1 MTEAASVYGEALYAL
16 AKDENKSELMLK
28 QLKALDESFAQEP
41 EFLRLLSAPNLSK
54 IERKGILDTCFK
66 NKVDAY
72 LLNFLKILMEK
83 GYIRQF
89 SNCVQVFRE
98 RYNEDHG
105 IMPVS
110 AVTAIPMSDGQKEK
124 LVAILR
130 GVPMDRI
137 DGVVSALVRG
147 GVKVLEFTFDHAE
160 PDCVKANAEKI
171 RRTVEKFGD
180 RVLVGCGTTLTVEEV
195 EAAHN
200 AGACLMISPN
210 VDEAVI
216 RRARELDMVAMPGA
230 LTPTEIV
237 AAYNM
242 GADIVKLFPA
252 GELGLGYIKAVRGPL
267 KHIPMSAVGG
277 VKPENVSEYLDAGVC
292 GFGVGGPLVLAKAV
306 KSGDDAAIEERARA
320 FTDAIKA
327 WEAAK

>member
-1 MTEAASVYGEALYAL
+1 MTHEQVL
-16 AKDENKSELMLK
+16 ARI
-28 QLKALDESFAQEP
+28 QE
-41 EFLRLLSAPNLSK
+41 
-54 IERKGILDTCFK
+54 
-66 NKVDAY
+66 
-72 LLNFLKILMEK
+72 
-83 GYIRQF
+83 
-89 SNCVQVFRE
+89 
-98 RYNEDHG
+98 
-105 IMPVS
+105 
-110 AVTAIPMSDGQKEK
+110 EK

-137 DGVVSALVRG
+137 DGVVGALVRG

-160 PDCVKANAEKI
+160 PDCVNANAEKI

-180 RVLVGCGTTLTVEEV
+180 QVLVGCGTTLTVEEV
-195 EAAHN
+195 EAAYH

-216 RRARELDMVAMPGA
+216 RRAKELGMVTMPGA

-277 VKPENVSEYLDAGVC
+277 VKPENVGEYLDAGVC

-306 KSGDDAAIEERARA
+306 KSGDDAAIEERAKA

>member
-1 MTEAASVYGEALYAL
+1 MTHEQVLERI
-16 AKDENKSELMLK
+16 KD
-28 QLKALDESFAQEP
+28 
-41 EFLRLLSAPNLSK
+41 
-54 IERKGILDTCFK
+54 
-66 NKVDAY
+66 
-72 LLNFLKILMEK
+72 
-83 GYIRQF
+83 
-89 SNCVQVFRE
+89 
-98 RYNEDHG
+98 
-105 IMPVS
+105 
-110 AVTAIPMSDGQKEK
+110 EK

-130 GVPMDRI
+130 GVPMERI

-147 GVKVLEFTFDHAE
+147 GVRILEFTFDHAE

-180 RVLVGCGTTLTVEEV
+180 QVLVGCGTTLTVEEV
-195 EAAHN
+195 EAAHE
-200 AGACLMISPN
+200 AGSCLMISPN
-210 VDEAVI
+210 VNEAVI

-237 AAYNM
+237 AAYDM

-267 KHIPMSAVGG
+267 RHIPMSAVGG
-277 VKPENVSEYLDAGVC
+277 VKPENVSDYLDAGVC

>member
-1 MTEAASVYGEALYAL
+1 MTHEEVL
-16 AKDENKSELMLK
+16 A
-28 QLKALDESFAQEP
+28 
-41 EFLRLLSAPNLSK
+41 R
-54 IERKGILDTCFK
+54 I
-66 NKVDAY
+66 
-72 LLNFLKILMEK
+72 
-83 GYIRQF
+83 
-89 SNCVQVFRE
+89 
-98 RYNEDHG
+98 
-105 IMPVS
+105 
-110 AVTAIPMSDGQKEK
+110 GQEK

-137 DGVVSALVRG
+137 DGVVGALVRG
-147 GVKVLEFTFDHAE
+147 GVRILEFTFDHAE
-160 PDCVKANAEKI
+160 PDCVAANAAKI

-180 RVLVGCGTTLTVEEV
+180 QVLVGCGTTLTVEEV
-195 EAAHN
+195 EAAHE
-200 AGACLMISPN
+200 AGACLVISPN
-210 VDEAVI
+210 VDMAVI
-216 RRARELDMVAMPGA
+216 RRSKQLGMVSMPGA

-237 AAYNM
+237 AAYDM

-277 VKPENVSEYLDAGVC
+277 VKPENVGEYLDAGVC

-306 KSGDDAAIEERARA
+306 KSGDDAAIEERAKA

>member
-1 MTEAASVYGEALYAL
+1 MTHEQVL
-16 AKDENKSELMLK
+16 ARI
-28 QLKALDESFAQEP
+28 QE
-41 EFLRLLSAPNLSK
+41 
-54 IERKGILDTCFK
+54 
-66 NKVDAY
+66 
-72 LLNFLKILMEK
+72 
-83 GYIRQF
+83 
-89 SNCVQVFRE
+89 
-98 RYNEDHG
+98 
-105 IMPVS
+105 
-110 AVTAIPMSDGQKEK
+110 EK

-137 DGVVSALVRG
+137 DGVVGALVRG

-160 PDCVKANAEKI
+160 PDCVKANSEKI

-180 RVLVGCGTTLTVEEV
+180 QVLVGCGTTLTVEEV
-195 EAAHN
+195 EAAYN

-216 RRARELDMVAMPGA
+216 RRAKELNMVAMPGA

-306 KSGDDAAIEERARA
+306 KSGDDAAIEERAKA
-320 FTDAIKA
+320 FTEAIKA

>member
-1 MTEAASVYGEALYAL
+1 MTHSEVL
-16 AKDENKSELMLK
+16 ARI
-28 QLKALDESFAQEP
+28 QE
-41 EFLRLLSAPNLSK
+41 
-54 IERKGILDTCFK
+54 
-66 NKVDAY
+66 
-72 LLNFLKILMEK
+72 
-83 GYIRQF
+83 
-89 SNCVQVFRE
+89 
-98 RYNEDHG
+98 
-105 IMPVS
+105 
-110 AVTAIPMSDGQKEK
+110 EK

-137 DGVVSALVRG
+137 DGVVGALVRG

-160 PDCVKANAEKI
+160 PDCVNANAEKI

-180 RVLVGCGTTLTVEEV
+180 QVLVGCGTTLTVEEV
-195 EAAHN
+195 EAAYN

-216 RRARELDMVAMPGA
+216 SRAKELGMVAMPGA

-237 AAYNM
+237 NAYNM

-277 VKPENVSEYLDAGVC
+277 VKPENVSDYLDAGVC

-306 KSGDDAAIEERARA
+306 KSGDDAAIEERAKA
-320 FTDAIKA
+320 FVDAIAA
-327 WEAAK
+327 WRTAK